1 MTDNCGAVLATT
13 VRQAARSA
21 RLARSR
27 CFGGSVFC
35 DVAETGEDFG
45 IRREYSK
52 VEFTTDR
59 SDREGGLR
67 DRLSISI
74 DSLYRYVYVRLG
86 GDSAAA
92 DEVLQQTALVAL
104 DHANAPD
111 EPEAQG
117 PWLRGIA
124 RNLIRRHWRVSG
136 PGEGGRLSAD
146 AKAAWSLL
154 SRVESDDS
162 PHDLVIKKEERDQ
175 LFYSIASLPS
185 EDQWLIYAFYRHGRT
200 RAEIAADLGT
210 TPKAVQSRLYR
221 VRSRLRAMLANIED
235 VT

>member
-1 MTDNCGAVLATT
+1 MTDNRGAILETT
-13 VRQAARSA
+13 VRRAARSD
-21 RLARSR
+21 
-27 CFGGSVFC
+27 GSLNRAASAGPFSATSQKIREGC
-35 DVAETGEDFG
+35 G
-45 IRREYSK
+45 IRREYSTIG
-52 VEFTTDR
+52 FTTDG
-59 SDREGGLR
+59 SDRRGRLR
-67 DRLSISI
+67 DLLSINI
-74 DSLYRYVYVRLG
+74 DALYRYVYVRLG

-104 DHANAPD
+104 DHANAPA
-111 EPEAQG
+111 EPEAQAL
-117 PWLRGIA
+117 WLRGIA

-136 PGEGGRLSAD
+136 PGEGGRLNAD

-154 SRVESDDS
+154 SRIESDQS
-162 PHDLVIKKEERDQ
+162 PDDLVIKKEEQDQ
-175 LFYSIASLPS
+175 LVYSIASLPS

-200 RAEIAADLGT
+200 RAEIAEELGT